1 MHFSIIVVYRIK
13 KKKKKYNQC
22 ADLNV
27 QYHLRKKLEITKIVN
42 LQKGKGLIFSF
53 AKKILSALLCL
64 L

>member
-42 LQKGKGLIFSF
+42 LQKGKGFFSF